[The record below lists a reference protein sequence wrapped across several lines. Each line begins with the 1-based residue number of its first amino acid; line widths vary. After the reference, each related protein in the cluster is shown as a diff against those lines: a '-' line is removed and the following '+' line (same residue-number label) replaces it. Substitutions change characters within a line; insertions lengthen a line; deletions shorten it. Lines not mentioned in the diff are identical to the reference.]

1 MKKQLLLILVTGI
14 MNTLIYGQN
23 QTEVP
28 VIDRSIFFGNP
39 EISGGQLSPD
49 GKFISFLKEFK
60 GTMNIWV
67 KKFDEPFAN
76 AKRLTNLERP
86 SAGYFWTYDGKYILY
101 ANDKGG
107 NENFNIFAVS
117 PSASIDAST
126 GIPENRNLTP
136 MDSVTAYIY
145 MVSKKDPN
153 KLMIGLNNR
162 DQRWHDLYQLEI
174 NTGKLTLLNEN
185 KDRLSSWIFDWNE
198 NPRMAIRNPEDGS
211 TELLSLDGG
220 APRKIYSVTALEGVN
235 PLAFTKD
242 NKSLYVITNKSQ
254 DVDLSKLILMDPAT
268 GAVKDVEKD
277 PLNRVDLDNVWISDV
292 TKDIINT
299 SYYDDKERLY
309 FRNKQYEA
317 DYNLVKS
324 KFPGAE
330 ISIAGFTKD
339 EQKWLFVVFG
349 DTVVSTVYFF
359 DRGTKKIIE
368 QYTPRP
374 ALKKYEAY
382 LSPIKPIRYKSSDG
396 LEVPGYITIPKNS
409 SGKNLPLLVFPHGGP
424 WGRSYWGF
432 NSYAQFFANRGFVVL
447 DPNFRGSTGYGKKFL
462 DAGNLQWGKLMQDDI
477 TWGVKYLVQQGIVD
491 PERVAIMGASYGGYA
506 TLAGLAFT
514 PDVYAAGVDIVG
526 PSNLFTLLSTIPP
539 YWESFR
545 KQFTL
550 RMGDDATEEGKAIL
564 KAASPLF
571 SADKIKTPL
580 MIIQGAND
588 PRVKQAES
596 DQIVIAMRELGRD
609 VQYLLASDE
618 GHGFRKPV
626 NSMAMLAAS
635 EKFLAKYLGTRYQE
649 SMPEDVAKRLQ
660 EITVDIKT
668 VKLTEKPAQ

>member
-1 MKKQLLLILVTGI
+1 MILMTGMMNILVH
-14 MNTLIYGQN
+14 GQN
-23 QTEVP
+23 QNEVP
-28 VIDRSIFFGNP
+28 VIDRSVFFDNP

-49 GKFISFLKEFK
+49 GKFISFLKEHN
-60 GTMNIWV
+60 GILNIWV
-67 KKFDEPFAN
+67 KKFDEPFAS

-117 PSASIDAST
+117 PSAAIDAST
-126 GIPENRNLTP
+126 GIPPNRNLTP

-145 MVSKKDPN
+145 IVSKKDPD

-162 DQRWHDLYQLEI
+162 DPRWHDLYLLEI
-174 NTGKLTLLNEN
+174 STGKLTLLNEN
-185 KDRLSSWIFDWNE
+185 KDRLGGWIFDWNE
-198 NPRMAIRNPEDGS
+198 KPRMAIRNPEDGS
-211 TELLSLDGG
+211 TEFLALNEGV
-220 APRKIYSVTALEGVN
+220 PKKIYAVTALEEAR

-242 NKSLYVITNKSQ
+242 NKSVYVITNKGL
-254 DVDLSKLILMDPAT
+254 DVDLSKLVLMDPAT

-317 DYNLVKS
+317 DYNFVKS

-339 EQKWLFVVFG
+339 EQKWLFAVFG
-349 DTVVSTVYFF
+349 DTKVSTVYFF
-359 DRGTKKIIE
+359 DRATKKIIE

-374 ALKKYEAY
+374 KLKEYEAY
-382 LSPIKPIRYKSSDG
+382 LSPMKPIRYKSSDG
-396 LEVPGYITIPKNS
+396 LEIPGYITLPKNS

-447 DPNFRGSTGYGKKFL
+447 DPNFRASTGYGKKFL

-491 PERVAIMGASYGGYA
+491 PQRVAIMGGSYGGYA

-550 RMGDDATEEGKAIL
+550 RMGDDATDEGKEIL

-596 DQIVIAMRELGRD
+596 DQIVIAMRDLGRD
-609 VQYLLASDE
+609 VQYLLANDE

-626 NSMAMLAAS
+626 NNMAMLAAS

-649 SMPEDVAKRLQ
+649 SMPEDVAKRLE
-660 EITVDIKT
+660 EITVDIKA
-668 VKLTEKPAQ
+668 VKLADKPAQ